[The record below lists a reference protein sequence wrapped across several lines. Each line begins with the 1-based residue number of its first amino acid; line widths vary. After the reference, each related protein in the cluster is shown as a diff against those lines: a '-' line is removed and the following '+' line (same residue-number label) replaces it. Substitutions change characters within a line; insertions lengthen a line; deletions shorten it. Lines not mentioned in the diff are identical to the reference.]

1 MYRIW
6 DRSKP
11 PRGPFTFNRDTWQ
24 AQGLLCWY
32 PMGPESRG
40 VVYDRAGKNHFT
52 TVTGVGSTLTDA
64 GSPALVFANGS
75 SSILQSSV
83 VPVYS
88 PPITVAC
95 WARKDTASDTVGTGL
110 SAFGD
115 YTLGFG
121 GGARRFQFD
130 THAGDLRW
138 ISVGAS
144 AASASKSGIVSGR
157 WHHMMGVEL
166 STTSRYAVL
175 DGIGGTQNTTSA
187 TPGGTQNRFV
197 VGAIFDDGLNQSHFS
212 GQIGEF
218 CVWNRSLFD
227 LRGALADPG
236 QRFALWY
243 PLRSRKWFSAP
254 AAGVSI
260 SVGVG
265 AADAAGAQAA
275 VVLTTTVAG
284 NVGAADAA
292 GAQAAVALSTPV
304 VASVGAADAAGA
316 QATVVLSTTIAASV
330 GAASADGAQAAV
342 QTGAAIA
349 ASIGAA
355 AASGAAASVVLGTSV
370 AAATGNAAAAGVTA
384 TVLQTTVVAAT
395 EGAAA
400 AGGATAQVVVST
412 SIQASVG
419 NAVAAGVTAAIP
431 TATTVPAAVGAA
443 TADGALATIDAGRVT
458 IAASVGA
465 GAAAGASASVA
476 AVTSILASIGAAT
489 ASGAQATV
497 AEQII
502 VPGLVGAAAAAGA
515 QATVLAGLRL
525 DIGVAQ
531 ATAAGWLADIV
542 GAGFTP
548 KGTLAEAIVVA
559 RDDNAVIV
567 PYEDRTVYVR

>member
-11 PRGPFTFNRDTWQ
+11 PRGPYTLNRDAWQ
-24 AQGLLCWY
+24 AQGLVCWY
-32 PMGPESRG
+32 PMGPEAKG
-40 VVYDRAGKNHFT
+40 VVYDRLGKNHFD
-52 TVTGVGSTLTDA
+52 TVTAVTATLNDA
-64 GSPALVFANGS
+64 GSPALVFSNASN
-75 SSILQSSV
+75 SILQSSV
-83 VPVYS
+83 VPVYAA
-88 PPITVAC
+88 PLTVAM
-95 WARKDTASDTVGTGL
+95 WARKDTASDISGYGL
-110 SAFGD
+110 ASFGD
-115 YTLGFG
+115 YTLGSG
-121 GGARRFQFD
+121 SPRRFQFD
-130 THAGDLRW
+130 TYGGDVRW
-138 ISVGAS
+138 LSVGAS
-144 AASASKSGIVSGR
+144 AGAATKSGIVSGK
-157 WHHMMGVEL
+157 WHHMMGVEI

-175 DGIGGTQNTTSA
+175 DGVAGTQDTTSA

-197 VGAIFDDGLNQSHFS
+197 FGAIFDLGTNQGFFS
-212 GQIGEF
+212 GHIGEV
-218 CVWNRSLFD
+218 CVWSKSQYTDRAAIAS
-227 LRGALADPG
+227 PG
-236 QRFALWY
+236 ERFALWY

-265 AADAAGAQAA
+265 AADAADAQAA

-443 TADGALATIDAGRVT
+443 TADGASATIDAGRVT

-465 GAAAGASASVA
+465 SAAAGATASVA
-476 AVTSILASIGAAT
+476 AVTSILASIGAA
-489 ASGAQATV
+489 AAGGAQAVV

-548 KGTLAEAIVVA
+548 KGTLAEAIIVA
-559 RDDNAVIV
+559 PDDNAVIV